1 MVEVA
6 KALNRPPTYVT
17 KFFGA
22 EVGAL
27 TNWEE
32 KEARYIVNGVHDAD
46 KLQTLLD
53 DFISKFVLCSK
64 CKNPETVLSVKN
76 GVIFRTCKACGA
88 KTPCDNNHK
97 LATFIKNNPPPKPVK
112 LKQAKDT
119 AAEGVGEHVD
129 GAASDENAE
138 GIVAPEGFDD
148 GLHREAA
155 VDEDDWDEE
164 AAEANRKAELAGLSE
179 RVKNSLNL
187 KGEDAGDF
195 QDPLEVF
202 ANYVEGLDAAKIPS
216 AEVLREEAE
225 ERGIRIDHALAVI
238 TQILLAEDTAKAL
251 KAHTA
256 LFTKLCTFSS
266 KCPSAFLGSLE
277 RVLVTSGK
285 TALIPACLQLI
296 YNADILDEDALRD
309 WFENPSKKFVKKE
322 QAAAVRK
329 AATPFFN
336 WLDEDE
342 DDEDS
347 DSDDQ

>member
-6 KALNRPPTYVT
+6 KALNRPPSYVT

-46 KLQTLLD
+46 KLQSLLD

-119 AAEGVGEHVD
+119 AAEGIGEHKD
-129 GAASDENAE
+129 AGEEENVE
-138 GIVAPEGFDD
+138 GMVAPEGFDD
-148 GLHREAA
+148 GLHIREAV

-187 KGEDAGDF
+187 KGDDAGDF

-202 ANYVEGLDAAKIPS
+202 AAHVEALDKAKMPS
-216 AEVLREEAE
+216 ADVLREEAE
-225 ERGIRIDHALAVI
+225 EHGIRVDHAVAVI

-251 KAHTA
+251 KTHST
-256 LFTKLCTFSS
+256 LFTELCACSS

-285 TALIPACLQLI
+285 TGLVPACLQLI
-296 YNADILDEDALRD
+296 YNEDVLDDEALRD

-322 QAAAVRK
+322 QAQAVRQ
-329 AATPFFN
+329 AAAPFFN

-342 DDEDS
+342 GCEEDS
-347 DSDDQ
+347 DEE